1 MKSIFKTGLFMLV
14 IACLSSCGSGNGTS
28 SSSRLFGNIPGLI
41 NKYDSEKESL
51 KSEMNENNFK
61 KISEKI
67 DKLKEET
74 IAKISEEGQSFNGKE
89 LPIAMNEEELK
100 VEQPVTLLYKGESK
114 GATLHADFDL
124 AGKIVAAKDLTLNID
139 PKDLKGESL
148 LGGGKIVVTVTL
160 PVHIEF
166 SDKEGNVIDSRTIGR
181 LAAENNGETAIIKA
195 GTPIEFN
202 GIIPVTTKYL
212 NVESARLVIDLNK
225 GLASRSLAK

>member
-1 MKSIFKTGLFMLV
+1 MKSIFKAGLFMLV
-14 IACLSSCGSGNGTS
+14 IACLTSCGGGTGTS
-28 SSSRLFGNIPGLI
+28 SSSGLFGTIPGLI
-41 NKYDSEKESL
+41 NKYDSEQESL

-67 DKLKEET
+67 NKLKEET
-74 IAKISEEGQSFNGKE
+74 TAKISEEGQSLNGKE
-89 LPIAMNEEELK
+89 LPVGMNEEDLK
-100 VEQPVTLLYKGESK
+100 VEQPITLAYKGESK

-124 AGKIVAAKDLTLNID
+124 SGKIVAAKDLTLNLD

-166 SDKEGNVIDSRTIGR
+166 SDKEGNVVDSRTIGR
-181 LAAENNGETAIIKA
+181 LAAENNGETAVIKA

-202 GIIPVTTKYL
+202 GLIPVSKKYL

-225 GLASRSLAK
+225 GLASRNLAK